1 MAFVG
6 RTTATRGALIRLRDT
21 LEFIKNG
28 KDILK
33 MKRDRLAGE
42 LNAHLTELSR
52 RAKLEE
58 RQLDLYDEFKAAV
71 TANGYATVSSTA
83 LSMSKLNVDI
93 LPTSI
98 MGVVVPKIVVRE
110 KPEIKSIRDPS
121 LYAVAE
127 KLRDSID
134 ELLAVAQIEVTI
146 ERIAYELMMINRK
159 VNALEKVIIP
169 AYMDQIR
176 YIEDSLFDEDLE
188 EFARIKHFRDVA
200 GREST

>member
-6 RTTATRGALIRLRDT
+6 RTTATRGALIRLRDI
-21 LEFIKNG
+21 LEFIQNG

-42 LNAHLTELSR
+42 LNTHLNELSR
-52 RAKLEE
+52 RGELEKRLLE
-58 RQLDLYDEFKAAV
+58 IYDEFKATV
-71 TANGYATVSSTA
+71 TAQGYATISSTA
-83 LSMSKLNVDI
+83 SSISKMSVDT

-98 MGVVVPKIVVRE
+98 MGVLVPKIVVKE
-110 KPEIKSIRDPS
+110 KPQMASVKDLS
-121 LYAVAE
+121 LHEVAE
-127 KLRDSID
+127 KLQNSID
-134 ELLAVAQIEVTI
+134 ELLAVAQIETTI

-200 GREST
+200 GRKQK